1 MSKKDGFDG
10 FDPPPGTHYSI
21 GGSKGKSQIPIYK
34 NEFKKIQ
41 NERPEEKTPEK
52 TPEKVENF
60 FSAFL
65 GMIKKIF
72 K

>member
-10 FDPPPGTHYSI
+10 FEPPPGTRYSI

-34 NEFKKIQ
+34 NEFEKIQ
-41 NERPEEKTPEK
+41 NERSEEKP
-52 TPEKVENF
+52 PEKVENL